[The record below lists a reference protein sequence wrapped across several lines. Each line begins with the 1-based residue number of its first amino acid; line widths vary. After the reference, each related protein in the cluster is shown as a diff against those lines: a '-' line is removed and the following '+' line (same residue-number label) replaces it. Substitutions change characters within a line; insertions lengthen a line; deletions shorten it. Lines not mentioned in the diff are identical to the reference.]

1 MTKSQASGSGPA
13 DQDRED
19 QLMEE
24 LTLLLL
30 YLTSWEEQVVADLTI
45 QRAWKG
51 YPFEALD
58 ALEAAGYLSSSHRA
72 KSVTLTA
79 AGIERART
87 LAARYLHDQT
97 EKKQTL

>member
-1 MTKSQASGSGPA
+1 MTKNQASGNEPA

-19 QLMEE
+19 QLVEE

-30 YLTSWEEQVVADLTI
+30 YLTSWEERVVADMAV

-51 YPFEALD
+51 YPFEVLD
-58 ALEAAGYLSSSHRA
+58 ALEAAGYLGQSHRA

-79 AGIERART
+79 AGIERARA
-87 LAARYLHDQT
+87 LAAQYLHDRVGT
-97 EKKQTL
+97 KETP

>member
-1 MTKSQASGSGPA
+1 MTSHTPGSEPA

-19 QLMEE
+19 QILEE

-51 YPFEALD
+51 YRFEVLD
-58 ALEAAGYLSSSHRA
+58 VLEAAGYLNQSHRA

-79 AGIERART
+79 AGVERARV
-87 LAARYLHDQT
+87 LAAQYLHDRAGT
-97 EKKQTL
+97 KETP